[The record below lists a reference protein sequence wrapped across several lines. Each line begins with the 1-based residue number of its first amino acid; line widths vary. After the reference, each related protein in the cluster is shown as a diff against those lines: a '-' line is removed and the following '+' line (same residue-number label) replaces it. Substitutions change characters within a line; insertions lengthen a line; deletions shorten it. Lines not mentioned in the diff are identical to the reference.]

1 MIHHPLR
8 STLFPY
14 TTLFRTLNGTAY
26 ASARSNEASAIPLS
40 VSQPPTGLATPYVSP
55 SQISISWQAPLNDG
69 GSPITGYKIERS
81 IDGGTTW
88 NTIAPNVAPSPRWYS
103 DYHLLASTTY
113 TYRVSAINS
122 IGTSSPSSTVS
133 VTTSQPTTALKP
145 TTV

>member
-26 ASARSNEASAIPLS
+26 ASPRSNEASAIPLS

-69 GSPITGYKIERS
+69 GSPITRYKIQLYINHGQTS
-81 IDGGTTW
+81 
-88 NTIAPNVAPSPRWYS
+88 NTVSSNVAPSPKWYS
-103 DYHLLASTTY
+103 
-113 TYRVSAINS
+113 
-122 IGTSSPSSTVS
+122 
-133 VTTSQPTTALKP
+133 
-145 TTV
+145 

>member
-26 ASARSNEASAIPLS
+26 ASPRSNEASAIPLS

-88 NTIAPNVAPSPRWYS
+88 NTIAPNVAPSPKCDS
-103 DYHLLASTTY
+103 AHDLLAGTTNTYIPSATST
-113 TYRVSAINS
+113 
-122 IGTSSPSSTVS
+122 IGTSTQS
-133 VTTSQPTTALKP
+133 
-145 TTV
+145 